1 MMNEPLH
8 CQHANFCG
16 CRIVPITEN
25 RRARGV
31 FSDFRLPTSPFGFPP
46 SAFPPPPSADAR
58 SRAAAGFTLLEILV
72 AVFILAMVV
81 TTVLTS
87 FNMVF
92 STTGTLDAS
101 ATVFESGKTSL
112 NRIVH
117 DLENVLVLDRPIYKP
132 PVADGP
138 PDPYRFQGSV
148 DSFGGTQLAKLRFT
162 SRAHVPLSPSR
173 RDGIAEIVYY
183 LQRDAAGRLLLKR
196 ADHLYPYPRFE
207 ERSSDPT
214 LCENVKSLAFEYID
228 AEGTAAEE
236 WDSEST
242 KFGYA
247 TPVMVAVRLEVV
259 EADEAYLFQTTVALP
274 MLRRKSG

>member
-1 MMNEPLH
+1 
-8 CQHANFCG
+8 
-16 CRIVPITEN
+16 
-25 RRARGV
+25 
-31 FSDFRLPTSPFGFPP
+31 
-46 SAFPPPPSADAR
+46 
-58 SRAAAGFTLLEILV
+58 V
-72 AVFILAMVV
+72 AVFILAVVV
-81 TTVLTS
+81 TTVLAS

-92 STTGTLDAS
+92 STTGTLEAS

-117 DLENVLVLDRPIYKP
+117 DLENIFVLDRPIYKA

-173 RDGIAEIVYY
+173 RTGIAEIVYY

-214 LCENVKSLAFEYID
+214 LCENVKSLAFAYVD
-228 AEGTAAEE
+228 AEGNAVEE

-242 KFGYA
+242 KYGYA
-247 TPVMVAVRLEVV
+247 TPVMVAVRLEVA
-259 EADEAYLFQTTVALP
+259 EADETYLFQTTVALP